1 MRYKKKILVCIVLCL
16 FTVAG
21 YSITVVAHPP
31 QNLQLDYDLANQTL
45 AVTITHNSLDPNSHY
60 IYKIDIEKNGVLYL
74 SEEYLD
80 QPTAD
85 TFTYNYIVEAAVNDV
100 LAVTAYCS
108 LYGSMS
114 ASITVVDKNAEDTT
128 PPTIEIVNPTEGYF
142 HFSGI
147 RLFPTQLDIV
157 ADTMGFGGFRVRPVQ
172 VRVTD
177 NIDFPQDIS
186 VYMYVYEDEQG
197 TMNYNSNSNLHERKW
212 IGPDLGVFTLTI
224 TAEDTSN
231 NIASMEME
239 VWYFCFVPEP

>member
-1 MRYKKKILVCIVLCL
+1 MKKVEKIVLCL
-16 FTVAG
+16 
-21 YSITVVAHPP
+21 IVVVMFVFS
-31 QNLQLDYDLANQTL
+31 
-45 AVTITHNSLDPNSHY
+45 VTQ
-60 IYKIDIEKNGVLYL
+60 IEDSVGSRLMNG
-74 SEEYLD
+74 
-80 QPTAD
+80 T
-85 TFTYNYIVEAAVNDV
+85 
-100 LAVTAYCS
+100 
-108 LYGSMS
+108 G
-114 ASITVVDKNAEDTT
+114 EDTS

-177 NIDFPQDIS
+177 NIDSPQDIS

-197 TMNYNSNSNLHERKW
+197 TMNYNSNTNLHERKW

-239 VWYFCFVPEP
+239 VWYFCFIPEP